1 MLLRR
6 SLYLGVRAP
15 LFSLN
20 KYRPG
25 SIVDLMQRLAYQGT
39 LPYRSLAFYCTRFGI
54 VVPDAVTGVDI
65 GALVAAGEWS
75 QVHDHVRADVTK
87 TTALAQRVGV
97 LGREDPAP
105 TSGVC
110 NGVRSAEG
118 ASSISVGATAPD
130 LTFPKPFPQV
140 FERQARRACQQAR
153 ERQENATVRQR
164 SGGRCEVVLGE
175 TRCRKPGREIH
186 HLLGGHGRRGCED
199 SALATHKVH
208 ACVDHHRLLGLKWIE
223 ATWTT
228 PENPVATLQFEQV
241 RGTPE
246 VTGA

>member
-54 VVPDAVTGVDI
+54 VVPDAVTGADI

-87 TTALAQRVGV
+87 TTALAQRVIDQCRGDRARPHV
-97 LGREDPAP
+97 SE
-105 TSGVC
+105 TV
-110 NGVRSAEG
+110 SA
-118 ASSISVGATAPD
+118 
-130 LTFPKPFPQV
+130 
-140 FERQARRACQQAR
+140 
-153 ERQENATVRQR
+153 
-164 SGGRCEVVLGE
+164 
-175 TRCRKPGREIH
+175 
-186 HLLGGHGRRGCED
+186 
-199 SALATHKVH
+199 
-208 ACVDHHRLLGLKWIE
+208 GL
-223 ATWTT
+223 
-228 PENPVATLQFEQV
+228 
-241 RGTPE
+241 
-246 VTGA
+246 